1 MRKFFVV
8 TVLLSSFLIL
18 AACGATG
25 EDTLSRVQKEGI
37 VKIGFANEKPYAYE
51 EDGEL
56 KGAAADIAKAVFKE
70 LGIDEVDE
78 HLADFGDLIAGLDAG
93 RFDVVT
99 AGMAITSDRCENVL
113 FSEPEMKYGEGIV
126 VPKGNPLDIKSY
138 EDIANNP
145 DITVSIMQ
153 GATEIGFVKEIGV
166 QDEQIKTAPDIP
178 ATFSDIQSG
187 RADVTTATEMTL
199 KMALLSADNDDIE
212 FVEDFVQPD
221 IEGNPSYGAAAFRKT
236 DENFVEEYNKALQKL
251 KDDGTVAE
259 LLEKNHFH
267 PENNFP
273 EAEVT
278 TEKVCKGEY

>member
-56 KGAAADIAKAVFKE
+56 KGAAVDIAKAVFKE